1 MEEPLT
7 INLNLLITEPEGE
20 YHAQAGE
27 YLTSH
32 LLADFRKC
40 PLLYFKRVEGQLEDR
55 SSPAY
60 LLGRAAHCRLLEGH
74 EVYWDRYAMGGPT
87 NPRTGKPF
95 GSQTKAFSEWA
106 VAQGKPVLTDDQVQ
120 LIENLVM
127 GLNMNSAAVE
137 LLIDGRAEGV
147 VRAEYCGTPCQIRPD
162 WVNPYRGIIDLKT
175 CDDLTW
181 FEADAKRYGYI
192 HQMAFYRA
200 VMARVLKQLQVP
212 VHIIA
217 IEKKE
222 PFRCGVWRINEG
234 ALAQAQRENE
244 AAIRRLAVCRQRN
257 KWPTYYE
264 EIRVLDGI

>member
-1 MEEPLT
+1 MEEPFTIDLDVLT
-7 INLNLLITEPEGE
+7 AEPEAE
-20 YHAQAGE
+20 YHAQAGK

-40 PLLYFKRVEGQLEDR
+40 PLMYAKRIEGQIEDR
-55 SSPAY
+55 TSPAY
-60 LLGRAAHCRLLEGH
+60 FVGRAAHCRLLEGQAAY
-74 EVYWDRYAMGGPT
+74 EDRYAVGGPI

-95 GSQTKAFSEWA
+95 GSQTKAFGEWA
-106 VAQGKPVLTDDQVQ
+106 SAQGKPVLTDDQVE
-120 LIENLVM
+120 LIENLAT
-127 GLNMNSAAVE
+127 GLTLNSEAVD
-137 LLIDGRAEGV
+137 LLIDGQAEGV
-147 VRAEYCGTPCQIRPD
+147 VRTEYCETPCQIRPD
-162 WVNPYRGIIDLKT
+162 WLHPHRGIVDLKT

-192 HQMAFYRA
+192 YQMAFYRA
-200 VMARVLKQLQVP
+200 VLAQAIEHLQVP

-222 PFRCGVWRINEG
+222 PFRCGVWRIEEG
-234 ALAQAQRENE
+234 TLAQAQRENE
-244 AAIRRLAVCRQRN
+244 AAVRRLSVCRQRK